1 MHVYVFNNELKMVT
15 IHVLHKHNPQS
26 PSPVNRLKFFQR
38 AYLCILFNSLF
49 EDAYLYL
56 DIVLQVVLIS
66 FFLSFHLSLF
76 IYFANVDTKLN
87 AQKIY
92 DLTVIKYLN
101 HILNQTAIF
110 K

>member
-1 MHVYVFNNELKMVT
+1 MHVYVFINKLKMVT
-15 IHVLHKHNPQS
+15 IYVLHKHHSQS
-26 PSPVNRLKFFQR
+26 PVDRQKIFQR
-38 AYLCILFNSLF
+38 AYLCILFNRLF

-56 DIVLQVVLIS
+56 DLVLQVVLIS

-87 AQKIY
+87 APKIY
-92 DLTVIKYLN
+92 DLTVIKHLN
-101 HILNQTAIF
+101 HILNQTAIY